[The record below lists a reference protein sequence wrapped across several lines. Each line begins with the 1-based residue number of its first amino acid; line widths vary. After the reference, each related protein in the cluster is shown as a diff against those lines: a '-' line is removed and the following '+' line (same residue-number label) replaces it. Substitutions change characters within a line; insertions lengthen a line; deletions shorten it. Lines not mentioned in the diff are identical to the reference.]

1 MSNIITS
8 GAIYSLLWPG
18 LDKVGQ
24 AYKRYKGEYEKI
36 YTRRKSNKAQEV
48 SVDIKPTGYAL
59 LKTEGEQI
67 ASDYMEQTYKYT
79 SINRQYGLSFAITDW
94 AIMNNLYEN
103 EFNTKTRSLFNSYD
117 QTREVMAMNLFNQGF
132 NSNVLIGDGQ
142 PLCSTSHPYV
152 GGSYANTF
160 VNPANGNVLTVDFSE
175 TAVEQAIIQIQKFKD
190 QAGLLI
196 AARAKYLLLPPE
208 LEFSGCR
215 LLKSMYRIGT
225 ANNDINAIYNMQA
238 ISNGYIVNHYLTSP
252 SNFFVLTDVPETF
265 IYYDR
270 APFET
275 DMNVDP
281 NTKTLKVNGV
291 GAYSFMAFT
300 ANGVFGVQ
308 GA

>member
-1 MSNIITS
+1 MSNIITT

-24 AYKRYKGEYEKI
+24 QYKRYRGEFEDI
-36 YTRRKSNKAQEV
+36 YTRRKSFKAQEV
-48 SVDIKPTGYAL
+48 CLDMKMTGYAL
-59 LKTEGEQI
+59 LKPEGEQI

-79 SINRQYGLSFAITDW
+79 FVNRQFALSFAITDW
-94 AIMNNLYEN
+94 AVKNNQYEN
-103 EFNTKTRSLFNSYD
+103 EFNTKTRSLYNSYD
-117 QTREVMAMNLFNQGF
+117 QTREVMAMNPFNQAF
-132 NSNVLIGDGQ
+132 NPAVTIGDGQ
-142 PLCSTSHPYV
+142 PLCSAQHPYV
-152 GGSYANTF
+152 GGTYANTLM
-160 VNPANGNVLTVDFSE
+160 NPDGTVATVDFSE
-175 TAVEQAIIQIQKFKD
+175 TAIEQAIIAIQKFKD

-225 ANNDINAIYNMQA
+225 ANNDINAIYNMKA

-252 SNFFVLTDVPETF
+252 SNYFLLTDIPETLL
-265 IYYDR
+265 YYDHS
-270 APFET
+270 AFDT

-281 NTKTLKVNGV
+281 NTRTLKVNGV
-291 GAYSFMAFT
+291 GAYSFGAFT
-300 ANGVFGVQ
+300 PNGVFGVQ